1 MTEIGGEKKG
11 VGGSNAARGIE
22 FQARASAIVMAHI
35 LCEHPIGW
43 LEGTLDDK
51 PIEVDAETGGPGDD
65 VRFLTAGGARIEL
78 QAKQGLER
86 GKFLWGALLSLAKG
100 VNAGEIEAGI
110 LAVCPNSSGTI
121 REHLSEDIVRL
132 GSGRLDGLRDIGSEW
147 LSHLEDNSLDVTKVC
162 SRIRVVVVSAIP
174 ANREAE
180 RTATER
186 LRRVAQDPGKAWNAL
201 VAYGKELIQWRGRA
215 APDQIFHKLRLSSVE
230 FRADLVET
238 RVQLQAAGCEW
249 LHDTHA
255 KISIPGIHSQ
265 VPFTDCW
272 IGLDVCLLE
281 GGFGA
286 VHDDLDKALERYH
299 QYAQQNRTTEIA
311 FGARSIGRFVN
322 RCVVLGG
329 PGTGKSTLLKR
340 LALEYSSDGY
350 LTLLVKLPRVI
361 ALMTGEGK
369 RFEDCV
375 LEVALSGS
383 GIRVG
388 KIPLA
393 GCVLL
398 CDGLDECGPQQSSI
412 TSELHAFAN
421 AHPTSR
427 IVVAS
432 RPIGFKPGDI
442 AGWRHYELQP
452 LRDTQ
457 AEEAIARVLRALPF
471 PDDAARQLAIG
482 MAKERLSERN
492 VSGIASR
499 SPLML
504 TLMAALLA
512 KGITPSSGKA
522 SLYRQLFQLIE
533 DHPPARMTRNPPSE
547 PERRRFLESLG
558 WALQEFA
565 NEPAQMSLERC
576 AQWWVQETGST
587 ALASE
592 TRVREC
598 LDYWECLGVVER
610 VRTLTQEAIT
620 FVHKTFGE
628 FAAARYIF
636 NCKGDAQRE
645 LLIKVIGRREW
656 REVLAFASHLGLT
669 SKILEVWADLAQAGN
684 VSAGY
689 GLHDA
694 VELVVQSGMPLT
706 ESETG
711 AFAAC
716 CWKVVGDDT
725 SRARYAAG
733 GALCNVSKS
742 KERWQAVRT
751 EVLQR
756 IDDQDNWTKL
766 VAWSCLSVSPEGD
779 VPHLRL
785 LDTLAALETL
795 MPQESYL
802 GPARLMLTASAV
814 RGHFL
819 VGATRRI
826 LSKGATAEELG
837 ALQKILHDGGG
848 ISWAA
853 FREVSEL
860 FKKFNVQIPLQLTE
874 KYNLKLD
881 WLLLSDE
888 KWARETIALLGIF
901 DEPTLMVNDTI
912 EEHIEAFWELGAL
925 LTASRYG
932 QVSAGEALEMSC
944 DTATAERRRIVMH
957 GLAQLAGLEK
967 KSVVKQTR
975 HFRDRMQKAKANERL
990 SVFDLPFVD
999 VDFEPERAPVDVQ
1012 HLETL
1017 ERVILE
1023 GGEFFRLNAGVV
1035 ISSLHK
1041 LPQYKEA
1048 ADRLLQQGR
1057 SGALRIAAAVANGV
1071 PENRGQSLILKR
1083 LLEGEITGGCEYL
1096 YESLRPPFSS
1106 GHAEAVRR
1114 GLSCKSARIARA
1126 AAEFAQNLA
1135 IPDEFAAELR
1145 SYFTAWI
1152 SKEEP
1157 YPKESGVIPNSPRDA
1172 LAKILVKSFSA
1183 DLEFLMSLATDDR
1196 RDVRTAVHAAI
1207 IEGMTQSVPFRERI
1221 IRETELDKLESS
1233 ILRAAIAKG
1242 VFSSEEAERLAS
1254 LFRSNVV
1261 RVRYAALPLLEANL
1275 LAPERLDAECAFLR
1289 SDPNLD
1295 IREEVSRVLKKRA
1308 RPVVGGDHKED
1319 PMEQRHK

>member
-1 MTEIGGEKKG
+1 VTEVGGEKKG

-43 LEGTLDDK
+43 LEGILDDR

-86 GKFLWGALLSLAKG
+86 GRFLWGALLSLAKG
-100 VNAGEIEAGI
+100 VHAGEIEAGI

-147 LSHLEDNSLDVTKVC
+147 ISHLKDNSLDVAKIC
-162 SRIRVVVVSAIP
+162 SRIRIVVVSAIP

-215 APDQIFHKLRLSSVE
+215 DPDQIFHKLRLSSVE
-230 FRADLVET
+230 LKTDLIET
-238 RVQLQAAGCEW
+238 RVQLQAASCEW

-299 QYAQQNRTTEIA
+299 QYAQQNRTAEIA
-311 FGARSIGRFVN
+311 FGARSIARFVS

-375 LEVALSGS
+375 LELALSGS

-457 AEEAIARVLRALPF
+457 AEEAITRVLRALPF

-492 VSGIASR
+492 VSAIASR

-533 DHPPARMTRNPPSE
+533 DNPPARMTRNPPSE
-547 PERRRFLESLG
+547 PERRRFLELLG
-558 WALQEFA
+558 WALQEFT

-628 FAAARYIF
+628 FAAARYIV
-636 NCKGDAQRE
+636 NCKTDAQRE
-645 LLIKVIGRREW
+645 LLVKVIERREW
-656 REVLAFASHLGLT
+656 REVLAFASHLGLA

-689 GLHDA
+689 GLDDA

-706 ESETG
+706 KPETG

-716 CWKVVGDDT
+716 CWKVVGDYT

-733 GALCNVSKS
+733 EALCIVS

-756 IDDQDNWTKL
+756 IDNQDNWTKL
-766 VAWSCLSVSPEGD
+766 VAWACLSVSPEGD

-785 LDTLAALETL
+785 FDTLETLETL
-795 MPQESYL
+795 MPEEAYL
-802 GPARLMLTASAV
+802 GTVRLTPTACAV

-826 LSKGATAEELG
+826 LSKGATADELG
-837 ALQKILHDGGG
+837 ALQKVLHDGRGL
-848 ISWAA
+848 SWAA

-860 FKKFNVQIPLQLTE
+860 FKKFNVQMPSQLTE
-874 KYNLKLD
+874 KYNVNLD
-881 WLLLSDE
+881 WLLLSGE
-888 KWARETIALLGIF
+888 KIVPETIALLDIF
-901 DEPTLMVNDTI
+901 DEPTLIVDEAAEDDI
-912 EEHIEAFWELGAL
+912 ETFWELGAL

-944 DTATAERRRIVMH
+944 DTATAARRRIVMH
-957 GLAQLAGLEK
+957 GLAQFAGLNE
-967 KSVVKQTR
+967 KSVVKQAR
-975 HFRDRMQKAKANERL
+975 HFRDRMQKVKANERL
-990 SVFDLPFVD
+990 SIFDLPFVD
-999 VDFEPERAPVDVQ
+999 VDLEPKRAPVDVQ

-1035 ISSLHK
+1035 IHGLHK
-1041 LPQYKEA
+1041 VPQYKEA
-1048 ADRLLQQGR
+1048 ADRLLKQGR
-1057 SGALRIAAAVANGV
+1057 SGALRIAAAVADGV
-1071 PENRGQSLILKR
+1071 SENHGQSLILKR
-1083 LLEGEITGGCEYL
+1083 LLEGEIIGGCEYL
-1096 YESLRPPFSS
+1096 YESLKPPFSS

-1114 GLSCKSARIARA
+1114 GLSCKSARVARA
-1126 AAEFAQNLA
+1126 AAEFALNLA

-1172 LAKILVKSFSA
+1172 LAKILVKSFSP
-1183 DLEFLMSLATDDR
+1183 DLEFLISLATDDR
-1196 RDVRTAVHAAI
+1196 RDVRTAAHAAI
-1207 IEGMTQSVPFRERI
+1207 IEGMTQTVPFRERI
-1221 IRETELDKLESS
+1221 IRETELDKLEPS

-1242 VFSSEEAERLAS
+1242 VFSSKEAERLAQ
-1254 LFRSNVV
+1254 LFRSKVV

-1275 LAPERLDAECAFLR
+1275 LPPERLDAECALLR
-1289 SDPNLD
+1289 SDPNMD
-1295 IREEVSRVLKKRA
+1295 IREGVSRMLKKRD
-1308 RPVVGGDHKED
+1308 RPVVGE
-1319 PMEQRHK
+1319 E